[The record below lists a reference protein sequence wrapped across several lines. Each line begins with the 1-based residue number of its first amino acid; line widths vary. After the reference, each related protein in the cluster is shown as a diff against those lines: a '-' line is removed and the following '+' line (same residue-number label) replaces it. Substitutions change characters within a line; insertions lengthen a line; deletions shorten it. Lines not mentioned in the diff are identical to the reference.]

1 MPKFTVRKGKRYLAE
16 ISLNWWEAV
25 AGNDTV
31 ARKIADAG
39 FTEVEVK
46 GGGRE
51 REAKAL
57 WPLADA
63 AAEVPRQIKTIVE
76 IA

>member
-1 MPKFTVRKGKRYLAE
+1 MPHFMVRQGKRYLAE
-16 ISLNWWEAV
+16 ISLSWWEAV

-31 ARKIADAG
+31 AKKIADVG
-39 FTEVEVK
+39 FTEVEVR

-63 AAEVPRQIKTIVE
+63 TAEVPRQIKKIVE